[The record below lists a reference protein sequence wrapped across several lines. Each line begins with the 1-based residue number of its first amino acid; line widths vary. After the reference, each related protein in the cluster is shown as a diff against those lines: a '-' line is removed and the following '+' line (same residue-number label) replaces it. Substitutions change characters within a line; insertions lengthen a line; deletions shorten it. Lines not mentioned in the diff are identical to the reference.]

1 MVERMH
7 EPILRD
13 MYPRIVVV
21 FHYISWTE
29 FFVKFASLIWQQKN
43 LITRFT
49 DVLFVPF
56 GQVWRENFR
65 GKLHGKYSLSMMPGD
80 VWNWK
85 DLKIFSLWE
94 FIDSLIGWLYI
105 LFAFDDASFCF
116 KWLFCLE
123 SINCGMS
130 LVF

>member
-13 MYPRIVVV
+13 MYPRIVFV

-65 GKLHGKYSLSMMPGD
+65 GKLHGKYSLSMKPGD

-85 DLKIFSLWE
+85 DLKIHFENLSIRWLVGCIYFLLSTMLRFVSNGCFVWNR
-94 FIDSLIGWLYI
+94 LTVGWAWY
-105 LFAFDDASFCF
+105 F
-116 KWLFCLE
+116 K
-123 SINCGMS
+123 
-130 LVF
+130 